1 MFSSLIF
8 TMWFGF
14 GQTFAKNYGTYESG
28 VAVKP
33 TSVASCPAHI
43 YNATS
48 FAPIQFDTT
57 TLAPDFNTTMAPDEY
72 VFPHV
77 DIYNVSYMWFSAIP
91 TMWCLVVGSL
101 VSLYKPQCPKKLNPE
116 LISPA
121 FRKLFAFWPW
131 IGPKITDYIDNT
143 LQIGVDYVSESFV
156 DIICFSVQNSTHIL
170 VFVHL
175 SAKLQFKQKK

>member
-1 MFSSLIF
+1 M
-8 TMWFGF
+8 
-14 GQTFAKNYGTYESG
+14 
-28 VAVKP
+28 
-33 TSVASCPAHI
+33 
-43 YNATS
+43 
-48 FAPIQFDTT
+48 APIS
-57 TLAPDFNTTMAPDEY
+57 DEY

-91 TMWCLVVGSL
+91 TIWCLVVGSL

-143 LQIGVDYVSESFV
+143 LQIGVDYVSESLV
-156 DIICFSVQNSTHIL
+156 DFSCFSVQNSAHIL
-170 VFVHL
+170 V
-175 SAKLQFKQKK
+175 

>member
-28 VAVKP
+28 VAAKP

-57 TLAPDFNTTMAPDEY
+57 TLAPDMASDEY

-143 LQIGVDYVSESFV
+143 LQIGVDYVSESLLDFS
-156 DIICFSVQNSTHIL
+156 CFSVQNSVHVL

-175 SAKLQFKQKK
+175 SAKLQFKQMRVVF